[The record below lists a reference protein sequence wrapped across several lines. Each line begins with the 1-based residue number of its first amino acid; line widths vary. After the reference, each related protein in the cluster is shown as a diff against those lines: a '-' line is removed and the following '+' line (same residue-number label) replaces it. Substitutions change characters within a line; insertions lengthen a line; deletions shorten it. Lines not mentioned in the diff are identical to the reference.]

1 MGMMYTEQQK
11 RLLTAARS
19 GDIAEISQLI
29 SEGMDIDCELKY
41 SSSALILASARGQEE
56 VVRILLAAGAKANRR
71 NYFGV
76 SPILEATER
85 GFVDIVRLLVNSGAD
100 VNLRHNNGK
109 TAILAAT
116 VKRDRKM
123 IKTLLELGADA
134 DLEDFEGWSAK
145 RWAEAESDV
154 GIQAL
159 FGLRKG
165 ESEVNNMNEH
175 SVSSIDGVS
184 KPLENGGVVEGA
196 FWAMFMRAASAG
208 DTRTVRRL
216 VQDGVEIDGQS
227 PNGTTALIAAV
238 KNGHA
243 ETAFELIDLGAD
255 ISLADNDGVCAI
267 EWAKRKGVV
276 MLVKGLEERAVLR
289 TTGDAAREIAG
300 EISEDNGH

>member
-1 MGMMYTEQQK
+1 MGMVYTEQQK
-11 RLLTAARS
+11 RLLAAVRS
-19 GDIAEISQLI
+19 GDLAEIRQLVA
-29 SEGMDIDCELKY
+29 EGMDIDCELKY
-41 SSSALILASARGQEE
+41 SSSALILASARGHEE
-56 VVRILLAAGAKANRR
+56 VARLLLAAGAKANRR
-71 NYFGV
+71 NYFGL

-85 GFVDIVRLLVNSGAD
+85 GFVDVVRLLVNSGAD
-100 VNLRHNNGK
+100 VNLRHNNGR

-123 IKTLLELGADA
+123 IKTLIELGADP

-145 RWAEAESDV
+145 RWAEGESDV

-159 FGLRKG
+159 FGLKRG
-165 ESEVNNMNEH
+165 ESEASNMNEQ
-175 SVSSIDGVS
+175 SGASFDEVS
-184 KPLENGGVVEGA
+184 KPLQSGGVVEGT

-208 DTRTVRRL
+208 DTDTVRRL

-255 ISLADNDGVCAI
+255 ISLADNDGVSAI
-267 EWAKRKGVV
+267 EWAKRKGGVI
-276 MLVKGLEERAVLR
+276 LVKGLEERSVSR
-289 TTGDAAREIAG
+289 TVVENAKVTDSDITNDR
-300 EISEDNGH
+300 GH